1 MKNESV
7 DYTTKLNYSKLV
19 TNLLKDLIKKYPL
32 FTDKNI
38 HLLNFD
44 IEGFLIHQF
53 PKLTPKILL
62 RFNDIGEDKV
72 VLSVIPRDMLT
83 FLCLSYD
90 PNEMDKIYVLD
101 DKNTQLLNSD
111 MKSILKEDNIDE
123 LINFGLFKI
132 NSDIYLFTFDKKLKT
147 PMVANLFDDNNE
159 PKMIFSDKISLFPS
173 PSPITSIVPEKFKWT
188 SLKNIVL

>member
-1 MKNESV
+1 MEIPTRTLNLRPTST
-7 DYTTKLNYSKLV
+7 DYVKKLKYSKLV
-19 TNLLKDLIKKYPL
+19 YDFLKELVKEHPLLADE
-32 FTDKNI
+32 NI
-38 HLLNFD
+38 YSLNFD

-62 RFNDIGEDKV
+62 RFNHIDEDKA

-83 FLCLSYD
+83 FLCLSYNL
-90 PNEMDKIYVLD
+90 NEMDKIYVLD
-101 DKNTQLLNSD
+101 DKNTQLLNDD
-111 MKSILKEDNIDE
+111 MKSILEEDNTNE

-132 NSDIYLFTFDKKLKT
+132 DSDIYLFTFDKKLKT

-159 PKMIFSDKISLFPS
+159 PK
-173 PSPITSIVPEKFKWT
+173 EFKWT